1 MIFSSV
7 TILKNSIENE
17 IQDNSRVFLG
27 GDLELSTKSNVLNDQ
42 FLDELK
48 DRFFMTEVVEFT
60 SIIKTANEQNK
71 TTRIKVIDNFY
82 PLIGNVI
89 VEPSN
94 SLRLLKTKPNSI
106 LIDKTT
112 KNYLGLKIGEKIKI
126 QNTLF
131 EVVGVIESLPDI
143 GGLFFFGDQ
152 AFN

>member
-27 GDLELSTKSNVLNDQ
+27 GDLELSAKSNALNDQ

-89 VEPSN
+89 VE
-94 SLRLLKTKPNSI
+94 LFKFIGLLKQT
-106 LIDKTT
+106 
-112 KNYLGLKIGEKIKI
+112 
-126 QNTLF
+126 
-131 EVVGVIESLPDI
+131 
-143 GGLFFFGDQ
+143 
-152 AFN
+152 

>member
-1 MIFSSV
+1 MKFKI
-7 TILKNSIENE
+7 
-17 IQDNSRVFLG
+17 IQEFFLG
-27 GDLELSTKSNVLNDQ
+27 GDLELSTKSNALNDQ

-48 DRFFMTEVVEFT
+48 DRFLMTEVVEFT

-112 KNYLGLKIGEKIKI
+112 KNYLGLKIGEKNK
-126 QNTLF
+126 NTEYF
-131 EVVGVIESLPDI
+131 I
-143 GGLFFFGDQ
+143 
-152 AFN
+152 